1 MTLRSLVIGS
11 VRPRSS
17 LAGAAGVAGF
27 AAAGAAG
34 ATNGLDSTGRA
45 SLTTT
50 GASVAGAETMSSLR
64 IRPPTPVPTTV
75 ERSTPRSAA
84 ILRTRGVAYAL
95 LLLTGAEA
103 VVGTDDVASETG
115 TETGAETGL
124 EAGTEAATGSGVEA
138 ATAGAGAVGAVAA
151 GADPDNAPMVPSCPP
166 TRAMPSSATVIS
178 SKMPATGDGIS
189 VSTLSVE
196 TSSSASSAATE
207 SPMAFNQRVTVPSVT
222 LSPNAGSTT
231 GVIRPLLVGA
241 AGADSSVTGATDGT
255 STAAAGIADDV
266 ASEVRTAGAE
276 LPDSEMTASAPPT
289 RTTASSPAMISVST
303 PLTGDGISV
312 STLSVETS
320 SNGSSAVTVSPTAF
334 SQRVT
339 VPSVTLSPSWGIDTV
354 VATVPLLLLLVVLRL
369 SVKRGH
375 GAACQPTP

>member
-1 MTLRSLVIGS
+1 
-11 VRPRSS
+11 
-17 LAGAAGVAGF
+17 
-27 AAAGAAG
+27 
-34 ATNGLDSTGRA
+34 
-45 SLTTT
+45 
-50 GASVAGAETMSSLR
+50 
-64 IRPPTPVPTTV
+64 
-75 ERSTPRSAA
+75 
-84 ILRTRGVAYAL
+84 
-95 LLLTGAEA
+95 
-103 VVGTDDVASETG
+103 
-115 TETGAETGL
+115 
-124 EAGTEAATGSGVEA
+124 
-138 ATAGAGAVGAVAA
+138 
-151 GADPDNAPMVPSCPP
+151 
-166 TRAMPSSATVIS
+166 
-178 SKMPATGDGIS
+178 MPATGDGIS

-222 LSPNAGSTT
+222 LSPSAGSTT

-241 AGADSSVTGATDGT
+241 AGAATGSGVAAGAGVATTGLTSVPASEATSSVPM
-255 STAAAGIADDV
+255 TASAPAMT
-266 ASEVRTAGAE
+266 ASAPA
-276 LPDSEMTASAPPT
+276 SEMTASAPPT

-303 PLTGDGISV
+303 PLTGEGISV

>member
-1 MTLRSLVIGS
+1 MLLFV
-11 VRPRSS
+11 
-17 LAGAAGVAGF
+17 
-27 AAAGAAG
+27 AAA
-34 ATNGLDSTGRA
+34 
-45 SLTTT
+45 
-50 GASVAGAETMSSLR
+50 V
-64 IRPPTPVPTTV
+64 
-75 ERSTPRSAA
+75 
-84 ILRTRGVAYAL
+84 
-95 LLLTGAEA
+95 
-103 VVGTDDVASETG
+103 

-124 EAGTEAATGSGVEA
+124 EAGTEAATGSGVGA
-138 ATAGAGAVGAVAA
+138 AAA
-151 GADPDNAPMVPSCPP
+151 GAAAGVAPDNAPMVPSCPP

-222 LSPNAGSTT
+222 LSPSAGSTT
-231 GVIRPLLVGA
+231 GVIRPPLAGA
-241 AGADSSVTGATDGT
+241 DGADSSVTGATAGATVFASVLT
-255 STAAAGIADDV
+255 SVPASEATSSVPTTASAPAMTASAPAMPAAA
-266 ASEVRTAGAE
+266 
-276 LPDSEMTASAPPT
+276 EMTASAPPT

-303 PLTGDGISV
+303 PLTGEGISV
-312 STLSVETS
+312 STLSVDTS